1 MQPCTDRARLP
12 IAAEMRSARADAA
25 AVDRNFQEH
34 NKVCRV
40 TERAWVSAVSAPL
53 HVACKNAT
61 YVACKNATAACSTRG
76 SHAARGVR
84 ADGSGAGK
92 WMNRWRMRLGL
103 WEYSEFSIGSHAG

>member
-25 AVDRNFQEH
+25 AVDGNFQEH

-53 HVACKNAT
+53 HVACKKCNLR
-61 YVACKNATAACSTRG
+61 S
-76 SHAARGVR
+76 
-84 ADGSGAGK
+84 
-92 WMNRWRMRLGL
+92 MRKCNCCMQ
-103 WEYSEFSIGSHAG
+103 HAGLALMARVLASG